1 MPFAIEFV
9 FSLPELAA
17 AADMR
22 WFAAGLMQDLSEIQ
36 RISDDLKSQS
46 GVQSSRE
53 RPQILTMPQI
63 LIS

>member
-1 MPFAIEFV
+1 
-9 FSLPELAA
+9 
-17 AADMR
+17 MR